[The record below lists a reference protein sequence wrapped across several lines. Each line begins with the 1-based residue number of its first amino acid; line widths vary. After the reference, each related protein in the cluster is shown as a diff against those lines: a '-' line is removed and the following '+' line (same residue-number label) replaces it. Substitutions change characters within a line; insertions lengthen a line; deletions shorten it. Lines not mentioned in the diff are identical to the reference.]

1 MLASLRRSYAGM
13 LTSAGL
19 QLVLLCA
26 AFVFKTPMAW
36 RVCLGLI
43 ALVSLAAWWSV
54 FRRSRVLADT
64 PLSAIAT
71 AAQGYVKIQGRGK
84 PLAGLPLL
92 APSTGQPCLWYRL
105 VTECQEDN
113 RWVRSDT
120 DESIASFL
128 LEDGTGACVVDPEGA
143 DMLAKRKRMW
153 DDGDYRYTLWTILEG
168 DAIQAMG
175 TFKTDSTSHVD
186 ASISEAVGDLLAQ
199 WKQHK
204 PGLLKRFD
212 LNEDG
217 EIDMREWE
225 LARAQ
230 ARREVLQQRQ
240 QAVLEHRDLHWL
252 GAPKDGRLGLISALG
267 EDELVKRYAF
277 WVWAQALIFLCAL
290 ATLAYFAG

>member
-1 MLASLRRSYAGM
+1 MLTSLRRSYAGM

-19 QLVLLCA
+19 QVVLLCA
-26 AFVFKTPMAW
+26 ALAFKTPLAW
-36 RVCLGLI
+36 RICLGLI
-43 ALVSLAAWWSV
+43 VLISLAAWWSV
-54 FRRSRVLADT
+54 FRRSRLLADT
-64 PLSAIAT
+64 PLSPIAT
-71 AAQGYVKIQGRGK
+71 AAQGYVKIQGQGK
-84 PLAGLPLL
+84 PLAGMPLL
-92 APSTGQPCLWYRL
+92 APCTGQPCLWYRL
-105 VTECQEDN
+105 TSECQEDN

-120 DESIASFL
+120 DESTASFL
-128 LEDGTGACVVDPEGA
+128 VMDETGTCVVDPEGA
-143 DMLAKRKRMW
+143 DMLAKRKRTW
-153 DDGDYRYTLWTILEG
+153 DEGDYRHTLWTILEG
-168 DAIQAMG
+168 DAIYAMG

-217 EIDMREWE
+217 EIDMREWA

-252 GAPKDGRLGLISALG
+252 GAPKDGRLGLISALS
-267 EDELVKRYAF
+267 EDEMANRYAF
-277 WVWAQALIFLCAL
+277 WVWAQAIIFMSAL
-290 ATLAYFAG
+290 AAWAAMTG

>member
-19 QLVLLCA
+19 QVVLLCA
-26 AFVFKTPMAW
+26 AFAFKTPMAW

-43 ALVSLAAWWSV
+43 AVVSLAAWWSV

-64 PLSAIAT
+64 PLSSIAT

-105 VTECQEDN
+105 TSESQEDN

-128 LEDGTGACVVDPEGA
+128 LIDGTGACVVDPEGA
-143 DMLAKRKRMW
+143 EILAKRKRTW
-153 DDGDYRYTLWTILEG
+153 DDGDCRYTLWTILEG
-168 DAIQAMG
+168 DTLHAMG
-175 TFKTDSTSHVD
+175 AFKTDSTSHVD
-186 ASISEAVGDLLAQ
+186 SSMSEAVGDLLVQ

-217 EIDMREWE
+217 EIDLREWD

-230 ARREVLQQRQ
+230 ARRDVLKQRQ
-240 QAVLEHRDLHWL
+240 QAVLAHRDLHWL
-252 GAPKDGRLGLISALG
+252 AAPKDGRLGLISALG

-277 WVWAQALIFLCAL
+277 WVWAQAVIFLGAL
-290 ATLAYFAG
+290 VAWAYMRG